1 MTNYVSK
8 CMQIDDW
15 WKVETLKGDLH
26 SFEDSGI
33 PLMPNT
39 LQVIVVFSILYACLV
54 ALILPKERTAVHF
67 WIPFDIYIYCA
78 CRSSIQLRMII
89 YVCSQSFTCM
99 SLGDWNSSG
108 FEALCWETNQVFA
121 KVSAELDFRK
131 SLQSRPSTSALPTLP
146 RNSAF
151 RRCMAQFE
159 YTISCVGQRAVLAF

>member
-26 SFEDSGI
+26 SFEYSGI
-33 PLMPNT
+33 PLMPNI

-67 WIPFDIYIYCA
+67 WIPFDILCLQIVHTTTYDYIC
-78 CRSSIQLRMII
+78 M
-89 YVCSQSFTCM
+89 CSQSFTCM